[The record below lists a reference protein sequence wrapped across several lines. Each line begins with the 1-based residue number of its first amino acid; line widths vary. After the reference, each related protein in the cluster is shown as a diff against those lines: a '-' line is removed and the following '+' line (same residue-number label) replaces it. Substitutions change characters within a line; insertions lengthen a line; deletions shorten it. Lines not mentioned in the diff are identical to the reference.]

1 MQFWLH
7 YISEPFATK
16 MVVEEMMVDVNAV
29 KQARLGDKDSFA
41 TVYQQIADDLYR
53 IALYSLGNAHDAQDV
68 VSETFIEAY
77 KGIKN
82 LRDDNS
88 FKPWIMRILSIRCKR
103 KIGQYISGRNE
114 MDIDDFLDLTEEG
127 DCLEAQSTQ
136 KIALVHA
143 LDTLTVQER
152 QIVVLAVVEGYTVR
166 ETAEILGAPQGTVS
180 SKLHRSLKKLRAL
193 LEK

>member
-1 MQFWLH
+1 
-7 YISEPFATK
+7 
-16 MVVEEMMVDVNAV
+16 MVVDVNAV
-29 KQARLGDKDSFA
+29 RQARLGDKDSFA
-41 TVYQQIADDLYR
+41 EVYQQIADDLYKV
-53 IALYSLGNAHDAQDV
+53 ALYSLGNSHDAQDV
-68 VSETFIEAY
+68 VSETFIEAF

-114 MDIDDFLDLTEEG
+114 MDIDDFLDLQDERDGVEE
-127 DCLEAQSTQ
+127 QSTR
-136 KIALVHA
+136 KLALLNA
-143 LDTLTVQER
+143 LDTLTAQER
-152 QIVVLAVVEGYTVR
+152 QIVALAVIQGYTVR

-180 SKLHRSLKKLRAL
+180 SKLHRTLKKLRAQ